1 MARSNRTDGG
11 DAGSETKGTG
21 KTKGSGSSVGTTALE
36 WLKTIVVGFVLFM
49 LLRTF
54 LIQTFR
60 ITSGSM
66 ESTLLVGDFLVLSKS
81 AYGATLPGTG
91 LQLPGYTQPTRGD
104 VVVFRG
110 HHEPID
116 LVKRLVGLPGDTLS
130 MRAGVLYI
138 NGQEPAEDYASHS
151 DPTGNGFHPWM
162 TWQAEHLVDSVDLES
177 YKPTRDDWGPLV
189 VPPDRYFVLGDNRD
203 ESLDSRY
210 WGFVDPASLKG
221 KAVLL
226 YFSFD
231 RDAMGPI
238 PFFTQVRWTRIG
250 ERVD

>member
-1 MARSNRTDGG
+1 MARSKTTDGEA
-11 DAGSETKGTG
+11 AGSDAK
-21 KTKGSGSSVGTTALE
+21 KSARPAGSSFGRGVLE
-36 WLKTIVVGFVLFM
+36 WMKTIVVGFVLFM

-54 LIQTFR
+54 VIQTFR

-66 ESTLLVGDFLVLSKS
+66 ENTLLVGDFLVLSKS
-81 AYGATLPGTG
+81 AYGASLPGTG
-91 LQLPGYTQPTRGD
+91 VQLPGYTEPTRGD

-130 MRAGVLYI
+130 MREGILYI
-138 NGQEPAEDYASHS
+138 NGRKPPEEYVRHT

-162 TWQAEHLVDSVDLES
+162 TWQTEHLVDSVDTES

-189 VPPDRYFVLGDNRD
+189 VPSGKYFVLGDNRD

-210 WGFVDPASLKG
+210 WGFVDPTELKG

-231 RDAMGPI
+231 RDRLGPL
-238 PFFTQVRWTRIG
+238 PFFTQVRWNRIG
-250 ERVD
+250 DKVD